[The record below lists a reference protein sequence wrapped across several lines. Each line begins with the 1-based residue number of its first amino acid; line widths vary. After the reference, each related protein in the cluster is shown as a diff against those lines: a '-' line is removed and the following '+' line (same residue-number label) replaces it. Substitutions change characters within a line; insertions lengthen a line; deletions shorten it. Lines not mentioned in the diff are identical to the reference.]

1 MPHSRTLPCS
11 RALSTLHGAVLST
24 PPTRQRNRL
33 CARRRRNMCH
43 VAVAMLSSHNPSTLP
58 PARRRNMYNVAVTML
73 SSQTPSTTPTPN
85 QRNLCS
91 CDPVPTWT
99 FNNSRPSVGATFD
112 VLLLLCC
119 PHMDLQ
125 PHPPVGAT
133 CAVLL
138 LLWTFNN
145 SHPPVGTT
153 CAVLLLL
160 CWPHMY
166 LDPSPPAPA
175 IVFPFGRQI
184 GLCCGHSCCV
194 SHGARLLSL

>member
-1 MPHSRTLPCS
+1 MFPC
-11 RALSTLHGAVLST
+11 TLHSPWSCVVHPPLDNAIGFALAVGATCAMSLLLCCPHIILQPYH
-24 PPTRQRNRL
+24 PPVGATCTMSLLLCCPHRLRQQ
-33 CARRRRNMCH
+33 
-43 VAVAMLSSHNPSTLP
+43 P
-58 PARRRNMYNVAVTML
+58 PHPISATC
-73 SSQTPSTTPTPN
+73 P
-85 QRNLCS
+85 
-91 CDPVPTWT
+91 WT